1 MTAQQIAAPVSRFW
15 QGFGQA
21 MQHWARRNDLSQLDD
36 RMLQDLG
43 ISRAQAAFDA
53 ERRHVW
59 HVARITEHDDIKQSM
74 F

>member
-1 MTAQQIAAPVSRFW
+1 MTAQQITAPFSRFR

-21 MQHWARRNDLSQLDD
+21 MQAWARRRDLSQLDD

-53 ERRHVW
+53 ERRQVW
-59 HVARITEHDDIKQSM
+59 HVARITDHDDIEQSM